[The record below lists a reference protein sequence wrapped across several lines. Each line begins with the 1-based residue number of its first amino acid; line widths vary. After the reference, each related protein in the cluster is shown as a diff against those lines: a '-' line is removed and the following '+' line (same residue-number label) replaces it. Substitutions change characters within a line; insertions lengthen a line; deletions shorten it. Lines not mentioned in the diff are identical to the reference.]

1 MVKKIV
7 KLAIIRKNE
16 ADPCPFSLDIPFA
29 CQQAGDLVTRMSP
42 ITTDDPEALA
52 IATSNQ
58 HLFLWKRPGTRCQF
72 AGKILEPKTQAVEC
86 DWGSTAPGESNGSAI
101 VGSPWY
107 TKHFSGVGLDGVYTF
122 PLGYYADNSIDR
134 GMYYGMYSIESI
146 ASVEDDTEPEPVNL
160 SLNLNKDDNF

>member
-1 MVKKIV
+1 MTKKLV

-16 ADPCPFSLDIPFA
+16 ADPCPFALDIPFA
-29 CQQAGDLVTRMSP
+29 CQEVGDLVDKMSP
-42 ITTDDPEALA
+42 VSKSAPDAPALA
-52 IATSNQ
+52 ASNQ
-58 HLFLWKRPGTRCQF
+58 HLFLWKRPGHRCHY
-72 AGKILEPKTQAVEC
+72 AGKILDPETHAVEC
-86 DWGSTAPGESNGSAI
+86 NWNSTAAGEEGTPI

-146 ASVEDDTEPEPVNL
+146 ASEEDEEADTIDKSTTKLE
-160 SLNLNKDDNF
+160 